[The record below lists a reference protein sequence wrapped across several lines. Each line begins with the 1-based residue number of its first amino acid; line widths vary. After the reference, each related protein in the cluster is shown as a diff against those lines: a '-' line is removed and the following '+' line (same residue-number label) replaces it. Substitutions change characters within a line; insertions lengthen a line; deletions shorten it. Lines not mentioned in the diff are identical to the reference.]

1 MRTCKTVITPLQP
14 YVLLK
19 TEDYQR
25 IRRPLLGMSHFYE
38 FHLGKGMEDS
48 LNAVPD
54 GSIDLVFNIGKDKV
68 ITYISGTVFGAK
80 RWELGEA
87 GNCFGVRFQPG
98 QGELPKQLSMDMLI
112 NKDIEIDGNLFGENL
127 VERIALAKDFSERCS
142 IFEEVYQNMLV
153 SSSKESD
160 KKAIADY
167 MIYRISETGGQ
178 ISMSQLEDETK
189 FSACYLR
196 RVFKAYHGISPKEF
210 AQCIRFQ
217 TLLTKVETIR
227 ERYDQIALDC
237 GYYDEPHMMRE
248 FKKYAGMTL
257 RQYEQIMRR

>member
-1 MRTCKTVITPLQP
+1 MRTCKTVIPPLQP

-19 TEDYQR
+19 TEDYHQ
-25 IRRPLLGMSHFYE
+25 IKRPQLGMSHFYE
-38 FHLGKGMEDS
+38 FHLGKESEHS